1 MSQYYLIA
9 QLPGL
14 EPYEDGK
21 SPLPITEKEFRDACS
36 SFLSEKELEILDG
49 ISLIP
54 PREARP
60 TGSELV
66 DAWNREEREL
76 RLALAA
82 TRASHKG
89 KSFSVDGEVI
99 SAPALQAA
107 NTAVDLGDPL
117 AAEEYLQ
124 SCRMETLDRLRPMD
138 MFCEDAVY
146 CYAIR
151 LKLLTRMRLFDEERG
166 HQSYQNIYH
175 SILNG
180 NSQEN

>member
-1 MSQYYLIA
+1 MSQYYLIST
-9 QLPGL
+9 LPGL
-14 EPYEDGK
+14 EPYDGK
-21 SPLPITEKEFRDACS
+21 SPLPITEEAFRDTCS
-36 SFLSEKELEILDG
+36 DFLNDKEMEILDG

-54 PREARP
+54 PRDAVP

-66 DAWNREEREL
+66 DAWNYEERQL
-76 RLALAA
+76 RLALAVV
-82 TRASHKG
+82 RAAHKG
-89 KSFSVDGEVI
+89 KSFPTDGEVI
-99 SAPALQAA
+99 SAPTLQVA

-124 SCRMETLDRLRPMD
+124 GCRMETLDRLRPLD

-151 LKLLTRMRLFDEERG
+151 LKLLSRMRLFDEERG
-166 HQSYQNIYH
+166 HKSYQKIYH

>member
-14 EPYEDGK
+14 EPYDGK
-21 SPLPITEKEFRDACS
+21 SPLPITEEAFREACS
-36 SFLSEKELEILDG
+36 GFLNEKEMEILDG

-54 PREARP
+54 PRDPQP

-66 DAWNREEREL
+66 DAWNREERQL
-76 RLALAA
+76 RLALAVA
-82 TRASHKG
+82 RASHKG
-89 KSFSVDGEVI
+89 KTFSADGETI
-99 SAPALQAA
+99 SAPVLQIA

-124 SCRMETLDRLRPMD
+124 SCRMETLDRIRPLD

-151 LKLLTRMRLFDEERG
+151 LKLLTRMRLFDEKRG
-166 HQSYQNIYH
+166 QQSYQTIYH

>member
-14 EPYEDGK
+14 EPYDGK
-21 SPLPITEKEFRDACS
+21 SPLPITEEAFRDACS
-36 SFLSEKELEILDG
+36 NFLDEKEMGILDG

-54 PREARP
+54 PRDIEP
-60 TGSELV
+60 TGSDLV
-66 DAWNREEREL
+66 DAWNSEERQL
-76 RLALAA
+76 RLALAVV
-82 TRASHKG
+82 RAGHKG
-89 KSFSVDGEVI
+89 KSFSTDGEVI
-99 SAPALQAA
+99 SAPVLQVA

-124 SCRMETLDRLRPMD
+124 RCRMETLDRLRPLD

-166 HQSYQNIYH
+166 HESYQHIYH

>member
-1 MSQYYLIA
+1 MSQYYLMA

-14 EPYEDGK
+14 EAYDGK
-21 SPLPITEKEFRDACS
+21 GPLPITEEAFHDACS
-36 SFLSEKELEILDG
+36 GFLNEKEMEILDG

-54 PREARP
+54 PRQIRP

-66 DAWNREEREL
+66 DAWNREERQL
-76 RLALAA
+76 RLALAVV
-82 TRASHKG
+82 RASHKG
-89 KSFSVDGEVI
+89 KAFAADGEVI
-99 SAPALQAA
+99 SAPVLQIA

-117 AAEEYLQ
+117 AAEGYLQ
-124 SCRMETLDRLRPMD
+124 NCRMETLDRLRPLD

-151 LKLLTRMRLFDEERG
+151 LKLLARMRLFDEERG
-166 HQSYQNIYH
+166 HRSYQTIYR
-175 SILNG
+175 SILDG